1 MLHISNDL
9 NAYLKELNK
18 KELGEMVKIY
28 HNLCVVNKVD
38 INKSIEKKK
47 KNDIIKYL
55 LENIN
60 NYTRFII
67 EALDIEDFTYL
78 KELLSLKSR
87 KIEKEDKKFLDYLK
101 KNKLLFGKEELEIP
115 KDVFEALKKL
125 VSEREIIKKVKK
137 QDELYKTAEGIIIA
151 YGVITK
157 EYFLKIVEKI
167 DQDALGILNNY
178 YKKSYEIK
186 DKVVIN
192 KALKNPKRIDQYLK
206 NDKQREFTNAEFY
219 KLGSHTYHRGIKS
232 YKKLIRVLKTNYVFK
247 NSDIIYVDKVIVT
260 PFLYK
265 SLNEETEAYKALE
278 ETITK
283 LFEFKNDKLKMRMIT
298 EIKSIRNDFP
308 LWEYRGYTKNEV
320 N

>member
-1 MLHISNDL
+1 MLHISSEL
-9 NAYLKELNK
+9 NTYLNELNK
-18 KELGEMVKIY
+18 KDLAEMVKTY
-28 HNLCVVNKVD
+28 HNFCVVNNIE
-38 INKSIEKKK
+38 INKGIEKKK
-47 KNDIIKYL
+47 KSDLVKYL
-55 LENIN
+55 LENKN
-60 NYTRFII
+60 NYIRFFV
-67 EALDIEDFTYL
+67 ELLDIEDFTYL
-78 KELLSLKSR
+78 KELLSLKS
-87 KIEKEDKKFLDYLK
+87 KKTEKEDKKFLEYLK
-101 KNKLLFGKEELEIP
+101 KNKILFGKEELAMP
-115 KDVFEALKKL
+115 KDIFEELKKI
-125 VSEREIIKKVKK
+125 VSEKEVVKKVKH

-151 YGVITK
+151 YGVINK
-157 EYFLKIVEKI
+157 DFFLKTVEKI
-167 DQDALGILNNY
+167 DRKALDILSNY

-186 DKVVIN
+186 DKIVIN

-206 NDKQREFTNAEFY
+206 NEKQKEFTNAEFF
-219 KLGSHTYHRGIKS
+219 KLGNHTYHRGIKS

-278 ETITK
+278 ETITN

-298 EIKSIRNDFP
+298 EIKSVRNDFP